1 MFETPFVSMCVE
13 ASSLNPNFT
22 LQEKPLGKMMDEPQ
36 YCSSFDLFLE
46 IQIGNAR
53 LSYFKPY
60 NSLQK
65 G

>member
-1 MFETPFVSMCVE
+1 MCVE

-22 LQEKPLGKMMDEPQ
+22 LYLQEKPLGKMMDKPQ
-36 YCSSFDLFLE
+36 SCSSFDLFLE

-60 NSLQK
+60 ITAKK